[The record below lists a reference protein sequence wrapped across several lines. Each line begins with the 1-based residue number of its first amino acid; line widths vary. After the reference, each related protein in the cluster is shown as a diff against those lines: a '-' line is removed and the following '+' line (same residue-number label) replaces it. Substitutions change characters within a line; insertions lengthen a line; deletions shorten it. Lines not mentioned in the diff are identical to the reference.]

1 MKFITLAELEVL
13 ELREDVKEVEF
24 NGISCQDGSS
34 DWYTVYYVDG
44 SEEDLYTVKNI
55 SGLEWAVVKNE
66 LENYITVDKDN
77 IGDDGSCIV
86 DFINEYGDYSI
97 NGKIVDNEILIN
109 DTEQIYMNH

>member
-1 MKFITLAELEVL
+1 MKFITLAELEEL
-13 ELREDVKEVEF
+13 ELRESVKEVEY
-24 NGISCQDGSS
+24 NGLSGQDGSS
-34 DWYTVYYVDG
+34 NWDTVYYVDG

-97 NGKIVDNEILIN
+97 NGKIIDNELIIN
-109 DTEQIYMNH
+109 DDELIYFNH